1 MMRILIFSINYWPEV
16 TGIGAFTTY
25 RAEYL
30 AGAGHEVDVCTAF
43 PYYPEWRVAPEY
55 AGKFWMNE
63 RHKGVNVRR
72 GYTYVPK
79 KVTSRRRILHESS
92 YIVTSLLKAL
102 RCKKPDVLL
111 VVSPPLGLAFNAI
124 LLSKLWQIPYV
135 FDVEDL
141 QPDSAVEHG
150 MLPDWISRLLYKVES
165 AAYRSAAL
173 VTTLTAGMR
182 DRIISK
188 GVAPE
193 KVTLVEPRMD
203 DALVLIDAEE
213 GRRFRS
219 KYGIQ
224 DQFLVTYSGNVGVKQ
239 ALDVVVEAAT
249 LSHTDAST
257 LFLIVGDGSDKT
269 RIEQMVLERKLTN
282 VLFLPLLDEADFR
295 GLLSASGACVVTQ
308 RKSAS
313 EIAFPS
319 KVVTYLGAG
328 CAVVVSANSDSE
340 VAETIRESGGGMVC
354 AAEDGEALLQTIEQL
369 KNSDLKE
376 LRHRAREYASQRWS
390 SERVLRC
397 LERNLKSAVTPDTS
411 ALVPDHLIRR

>member
-1 MMRILIFSINYWPEV
+1 MRILIFSINYWPEV

-43 PYYPEWRVAPEY
+43 PYYPEWRVSQEY
-55 AGKFWMNE
+55 AGKLWMDE

-72 GYTYVPK
+72 SYTYVPK
-79 KVTSRRRILHESS
+79 RVTSRGRILHESS

-102 RCKKPDVLL
+102 SCKKPDVLL

-124 LLSKLWQIPYV
+124 LLSKLWRIPYV

-141 QPDSAVEHG
+141 QPDAAVEHG
-150 MLPDWISRLLYKVES
+150 MLPAWATKFLYKVES

-173 VTTLTAGMR
+173 VTTLTVGMR
-182 DRIISK
+182 NRIVGK
-188 GVAPE
+188 GVAPG
-193 KVTLVEPRMD
+193 KVALIEPRMD
-203 DALVLIDAEE
+203 EALACIDAAE
-213 GRRFRS
+213 GVRFRAN
-219 KYGIQ
+219 YGLQ
-224 DQFLVTYSGNVGVKQ
+224 DKFLVTYSGNVGVKQ

-249 LSHTDAST
+249 LSRNDASIV
-257 LFLIVGDGSDKT
+257 FLIVGDGSDKA
-269 RIEQMVLERKLTN
+269 RIEQMVLERELTN
-282 VLFLPLLDEADFR
+282 VRFLPLLDETDFR

-319 KVVTYLGAG
+319 KVVTYLGG
-328 CAVVVSANSDSE
+328 L
-340 VAETIRESGGGMVC
+340 VC
-354 AAEDGEALLQTIEQL
+354 AAEDGEALLQLIGQM
-369 KNSDLKE
+369 KDSDLE
-376 LRHRAREYASQRWS
+376 GLRHRAKEYASRRWS

-397 LERNLKSAVTPDTS
+397 LEQNLNSVVTPDAAT
-411 ALVPDHLIRR
+411 LMPEQLIRR